1 MKINQYFITND
12 TEIRIEDDGF
22 NALNIDSFRVYAH
35 KNLKLEYVLE
45 NGNELVILGDI
56 FNPLKPDD
64 SNSVIANELVKLSSF
79 DKLMQTTDKLTG
91 RFIMFAKIEET
102 YHLLSDFFC
111 QRQAYYWFDDDNFY
125 ASSSDKLLLDSLGLK
140 LEMDESKKALS
151 TSNYFLKIHEHWFLG
166 ETDWDNRLKKLI
178 PNHSLSISNK
188 VAERIPIYAPR
199 AIDKASFEKEVLI
212 TFKNSIS
219 AYTMRYS
226 LMLGLTSGYDSRL
239 LMSSS
244 ITLNKLI
251 KYFTFNRKDV
261 YVERDVTIAKK
272 LVKQYKLNYKDIEVE
287 ALSEAFKTEFEQL
300 FLVPRLLDKTKN
312 IQWFKNQN
320 LQNTAVVSGNG
331 GATIRSI
338 YKESEFKDSYSICK
352 VIELEPSAYNLSAI
366 DSWFSNAKSYTTE
379 NGLLVSDLFYLEVR
393 LGKWGNKMVHEMDV
407 SGVEEFSPYNNRNL
421 MYSILLNYNE
431 EERKTITLNLLEQS
445 LEGVTDIPFN
455 PKTWKDTVK
464 KIIFYE
470 HYKKL
475 IQRIK

>member
-12 TEIRIEDDGF
+12 TEILIKDDDF
-22 NALNIDSFRVYAH
+22 SALSIDSFKVYAH
-35 KNLKLEYVLE
+35 KNLKFQHVSG
-45 NGNELVILGDI
+45 NGNELVILGDV
-56 FNPLKPDD
+56 FNPLKPSD
-64 SNSVIANELVKLSSF
+64 SNLVIANTLVRLSSF
-79 DKLMQTTDKLTG
+79 NELLRTTDKLTG
-91 RFIMFAKIEET
+91 RFVILVKTEGS
-102 YHLLSDFFC
+102 YYLLSDFFC
-111 QRQAYYWFDDDNFY
+111 QRQTYYWFTNDSFY

-140 LEMDESKKALS
+140 LEIDESKKALS
-151 TSNYFLKIHEHWFLG
+151 TSNYFLKIHEHWLLG
-166 ETDWDNRLKKLI
+166 ESDWDNRLKKLI
-178 PNHSLSISNK
+178 PNHSLNISNK

-199 AIDKASFEKEVLI
+199 AIDKASFEKEVL
-212 TFKNSIS
+212 TSFKNSIS
-219 AYTMRYS
+219 AYSKRYS

-244 ITLNKLI
+244 ITLNKSI
-251 KYFTFNRKDV
+251 KYFTFNRKDI
-261 YVERDVTIAKK
+261 YIKRDVNIAKR
-272 LVKQYKLNYKDIEVE
+272 LAERYELNYRDIEVE
-287 ALSEAFKTEFEQL
+287 ALSSAFKTEFEQL
-300 FLVPRLLDKTKN
+300 FLVPRLLNKTKN

-338 YKESEFKDSYSICK
+338 YKEDDFKNSTSICK
-352 VIELEPSAYNLSAI
+352 TIELESSVYNLKAI
-366 DSWFSNAKSYTTE
+366 DSWLSTARPFASE

-393 LGKWGNKMVHEMDV
+393 LGKWGNRMVHEMDV

-431 EERKTITLNLLEQS
+431 EERKTITVNLLEES

-470 HYKKL
+470 YYKKL